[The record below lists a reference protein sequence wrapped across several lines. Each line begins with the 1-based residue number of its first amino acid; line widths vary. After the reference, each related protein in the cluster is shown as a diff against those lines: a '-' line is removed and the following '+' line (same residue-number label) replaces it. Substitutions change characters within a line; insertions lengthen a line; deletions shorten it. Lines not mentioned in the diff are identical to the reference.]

1 MVQARVGEFS
11 EVRSGIVS
19 TDDTVSTVRIT
30 GSKGREGYGKHILK
44 LWQKINRT
52 RIQQFPS
59 SKLGLKNKNKPSLKL
74 QRHYA
79 LKYKHSS

>member
-44 LWQKINRT
+44 LWQK
-52 RIQQFPS
+52 
-59 SKLGLKNKNKPSLKL
+59 
-74 QRHYA
+74 
-79 LKYKHSS
+79 